1 VQTGDFY
8 TQTLVT
14 YDMSGVPNWPPHL

>member
-8 TQTLVT
+8 TQTLVI